1 MRTPPYL
8 QKGDKIALAAPA
20 RSIDRETLM
29 LAMHILIEEGFLVQL
44 DEEVHGQENQ
54 FSGSDAHRANHFQHL
69 LDDPTV
75 KAILCAR
82 GGYGSNRIIDRL
94 NFTNFAL
101 HPKWIVGYSD
111 ITVFHANLQ
120 QQLKVESLH
129 ATMPVNF
136 QTNTREAMK
145 SLFEALMGV
154 STDYRVPTHPL
165 NRIGKASGMLAGGN
179 LSILYSLTGSDDFP
193 DTAGK
198 ILFLEDIDEYLYHID
213 RMLIS
218 LKKAGIFD
226 GLSGLIVGGMSEMK
240 DIAVPFGSTAEEIIM
255 EQVKE
260 YGFPVCFGFPA
271 GHIAD
276 NRALIL
282 GRNMKLEVDESIV
295 SLTELP
301 G

>member
-29 LAMHILIEEGFLVQL
+29 LAMHVLIEEGFLVQL
-44 DEEVHGQENQ
+44 DDEVLGQENQ
-54 FSGSDAHRANHFQHL
+54 FSGSDAQRAIHFQHL

-82 GGYGSNRIIDRL
+82 GGYGSNRIIDKL
-94 NFTNFAL
+94 NFTNFVR

-111 ITVFHANLQ
+111 ITMFHAHLQ

-136 QTNTREAMK
+136 QTNTHEAMK
-145 SLFEALMGV
+145 SFFEALMGV
-154 STDYRVPTHPL
+154 PTDYRVPAHPL

-179 LSILYSLTGSDDFP
+179 LSILSSLAASADFP
-193 DTAGK
+193 DTMGK

-213 RMLIS
+213 RMIIS
-218 LKKAGIFD
+218 LKRAGVFD
-226 GLSGLIVGGMSEMK
+226 GLSALIVGGMSEMK
-240 DIAVPFGSTAEEIIM
+240 DNAVPFGKTAEEIIL
-255 EQVKE
+255 EHVNE
-260 YGFPVCFGFPA
+260 YDFPVCFGFPA
-271 GHIAD
+271 GHIPD

-282 GRNMKLEVDESIV
+282 GRLMTLELDESV
-295 SLTELP
+295 VLLTDSS